1 MIRFISKYIIV
12 IWALVLAACALSGC
26 IINRETAIRR
36 INRYE
41 TNYPDLIKVKI
52 KRDTI
57 YKLDTFALKVPVHID
72 SSAIDSLMNIY
83 CQDLKIL
90 ADTVHIHHSDTVRI
104 QALKTIQQ
112 YVYRECTPDKIIK
125 TTSYELV
132 SKGDTIVVGVKGTPT
147 GLELNILD
155 HKKTIE
161 ETKTET
167 TPPSTPSLW
176 QEIKASWSLC
186 LLFFVGGFIT
196 ACVVIWKKK

>member
-1 MIRFISKYIIV
+1 MIRFISKYIII
-12 IWALVLAACALSGC
+12 IWALALAACALSGC
-26 IINRETAIRR
+26 IVNRETAIRR

-52 KRDTI
+52 HRDTI
-57 YKLDTFALKVPVHID
+57 YSRDTFALKIPVKID

-83 CQDLKIL
+83 CRDLQIL

-112 YVYRECTPDKIIK
+112 YVYRECTPDRIIRP
-125 TTSYELV
+125 TSYTLFFF
-132 SKGDTIVVGVKGTPT
+132 GDTIVVGVKGTPT

-161 ETKTET
+161 ETKTES
-167 TPPSTPSLW
+167 TPPSTPSTW
-176 QEIKASWSLC
+176 QEIKAGWSMWLTF
-186 LLFFVGGFIT
+186 LVAGLVAGFVLG
-196 ACVVIWKKK
+196 KKK